1 MLLDGDLPAWLV
13 LGCDE
18 FKQVTS
24 RPLQFTRDSGQWITF
39 RRAGAGRFPAVA
51 GVAAPAE
58 CAFVDG
64 AEHARLRGA
73 VTDSLEQFALRGTR
87 CYTVR

>member
-1 MLLDGDLPAWLV
+1 MTRASGSRSGGRVPA
-13 LGCDE
+13 D
-18 FKQVTS
+18 S
-24 RPLQFTRDSGQWITF
+24 PLW
-39 RRAGAGRFPAVA
+39 PALQPQPVC
-51 GVAAPAE
+51 V
-58 CAFVDG
+58 FVDG